1 MLSYRVCFD
10 FKTEFE
16 LIQTIIQMKKILLKN
31 LLILFAIINSGL
43 LMASP
48 DGFTLNCTVKG
59 KDSGKLFLDRFDM
72 QTGTGTRDSAV
83 IVNGKCTFKG
93 DLKDAFYAALSDGD
107 IKNYNNPNATG
118 IFVDAS
124 VMEVSL
130 EWGNFKNFSV
140 SGSPLNDVI
149 SKYNELQK
157 TLIEKRDYLNKTINS
172 ATDSLEKVKANFEMT
187 KLRREFDDLDNN
199 FIMGN
204 LNSYYPAYLVDM
216 KKSQISP
223 EKLAGY
229 YEAFTSNVKES
240 SWGKSIKVEID
251 LINSLKPGKHA
262 PEFSSIDINGKKL
275 SISDFKGKYVLVDF
289 WASWCVPCRKGNPHL
304 KELYKKYNSK
314 GFEVICVADDDSN
327 HDKWRD
333 AVAKDGIEMF
343 HHILRGLKRVGNSF
357 DRSNSIADRYAVHVL
372 PTKYLID
379 KDGKIIGKVDN
390 DQLDKKLEEIF
401 GF

>member
-1 MLSYRVCFD
+1 
-10 FKTEFE
+10 
-16 LIQTIIQMKKILLKN
+16 MKKILLKN
-31 LLILFAIINSGL
+31 FLILFAIINSGL

-72 QTGTGTRDSAV
+72 QTGAGTRDSAL
-83 IVNGKCTFKG
+83 IVNGKCSFKG

-107 IKNYNNPNATG
+107 IKNYNNPNVTG

-124 VMEVSL
+124 VMEVTL
-130 EWGNFKNFSV
+130 EWGNFKKLSIT
-140 SGSPLNDVI
+140 GSPLNDVI
-149 SKYNELQK
+149 NKYNEFQKPLQER
-157 TLIEKRDYLNKTINS
+157 IVQLNKIINS
-172 ATDSLEKVKANFEMT
+172 DSDSLTKVKTSNEMNM
-187 KLRREFDDLDNN
+187 LRSRYEEFDHK
-199 FIMGN
+199 FIMEN
-204 LNSYYPAYLVDM
+204 LNSYYSAYLVDM
-216 KKSQISP
+216 KKSQMSFD
-223 EKLAGY
+223 KLLSY
-229 YEAFTSNVKES
+229 YNAFTTDVKES
-240 SWGKSIKVEID
+240 SWGKSIKGEID
-251 LINSLKPGKHA
+251 LINSLLPGKTA

-275 SISDFKGKYVLVDF
+275 SLSDFKGKYVLLDF

-343 HHILRGLKRVGNSF
+343 NHILRGLKRVGNSF
-357 DRSNSIADRYAVHVL
+357 DRSNSIADRYAVHLL

-379 KDGKIIGKVDN
+379 KEGKIIGKVDN